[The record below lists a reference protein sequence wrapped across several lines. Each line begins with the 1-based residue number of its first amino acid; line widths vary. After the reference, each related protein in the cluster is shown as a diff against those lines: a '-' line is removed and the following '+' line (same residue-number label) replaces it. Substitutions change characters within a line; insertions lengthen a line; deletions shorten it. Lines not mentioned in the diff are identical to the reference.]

1 VPGEAA
7 TVWPDRLFTPG
18 PKRILSIDGGGVRG
32 ALAIGLL
39 HKLERILRERYDRPD
54 MVLSDY
60 FDLIGGTSVGAI
72 LSAGLALGHTT
83 DEAIAD
89 FRKMGPR
96 LFRQK
101 GVRIPFV
108 QARFDPRIIERL
120 LYEEFGDCTLGSA
133 AWKTGFAAVS
143 KRVDTG
149 STWLLTNCPRAKYW
163 DGSPDEAGLTAAER
177 TVTPNADYPLAKVVQ
192 SSAAAPLFF
201 DLVSLEI
208 ARGDPGVFFDGA
220 VTPHGNPALQLV
232 MAGLIPAYGFG
243 WEQGADKLLVVSV
256 GAGAPRPRKPEWV
269 SGRLVAALLKAV
281 HALVSMS
288 YDTGELATSVLQWL
302 GTSPQ
307 PWRINSE
314 LGDMADARPRG
325 LAPLWTVLR
334 YDAPLEQRW
343 LTDQL
348 GMAFSGPEMIHLIRM
363 DDDRLIE
370 RLYAIG
376 QAAAEIQIKP
386 EHFGDAFAPAPM
398 PQ

>member
-1 VPGEAA
+1 MI
-7 TVWPDRLFTPG
+7 WPDRLFAPG

-39 HKLERILRERYDRPD
+39 QKLEATLRERYGRPD

-72 LSAGLALGHTT
+72 LSAGLALGRTT

-96 LFRQK
+96 LFRQR
-101 GVRIPFV
+101 GFRIPFI
-108 QARFDPRIIERL
+108 QARFDPRIMEKL
-120 LYEEFGDCTLGSA
+120 LAEEFGDSTLGSA
-133 AWKTGFAAVS
+133 GWKTGFAAVS

-149 STWLLTNCPRAKYW
+149 STWLLTNCPKAKYW
-163 DGSPDEAGLTAAER
+163 DGSPDEAGLAAADR
-177 TVTPNADYPLAKVVQ
+177 KVTPNSDYPLAKVVQ

-208 ARGDPGVFFDGA
+208 SRGDPGVFFDGA

-232 MAGLIPAYGFG
+232 MAALIPAYGFG
-243 WEQGADKLLVVSV
+243 WKQGADNLLVVSV

-269 SGRLVAALLKAV
+269 TGRLVAALLKAL
-281 HALVSMS
+281 HALVSMTF
-288 YDTGELATSVLQWL
+288 DTGELATSVLQWL

-314 LGDMADARPRG
+314 VGDLSDARPVG
-325 LAPLWTVLR
+325 MAPLWTVLR
-334 YDAPLEQRW
+334 YDAPLERRW
-343 LTDQL
+343 LADQL
-348 GMAFSGPEMIHLIRM
+348 DIQFSDAEMVGLIRM

-376 QAAAEIQIKP
+376 QTAAEIQIKP
-386 EHFGDAFAPAPM
+386 EHFGDAFAPGSVRE
-398 PQ
+398 